1 MNSILRFILYS
12 SSIALIPISFAQF
25 TPPSPAVS
33 TVSVDSNNKLVAPTA
48 TQFLQANPEIF
59 PTANIRT
66 LTIGT
71 GLSGSNYSVTNAT
84 TWSINTTW
92 LLQNYHKNLTIG
104 DGLKLESGNT
114 YNGTT
119 AHTASVDKNN
129 LLSWLNSLQRNFYIF
144 VDMSPTPVDYNSYL
158 QTTSTQENVFYYIQ
172 PFSILTETD
181 TANISNLSINLNNG
195 TNVVHTTNGSIPASY
210 DQTQFKNSN
219 ITATIQ
225 GSITYQK
232 PKNVGVGL
240 VQTLSSITTGMPTY
254 TIKDNVMNLKYW
266 TDCELKVI
274 DKWGNIIYFTSTIN
288 LNNAQVAN
296 LHPEI
301 TDKSPTI
308 WYFGSY
314 GYNGCYGTRTQF
326 TNFSSSI
333 GAIIGSSNTV
343 SGIWI
348 YPNLSSQAS
357 RRVPNWTGYNQ
368 QSGTKQVVW
377 GQYIREVFENPN
389 NTIIIWRQTT
399 TQGELFSGKKLW
411 RPVQITHY
419 GNYSTN

>member
-1 MNSILRFILYS
+1 MKKILLFFILLQVYLVS
-12 SSIALIPISFAQF
+12 DAQF

-33 TVSVDSNNKLVAPTA
+33 SVSVDSNNKLVAPTA

-59 PTANIRT
+59 PTANIKT

-71 GLSGSNYSVTNAT
+71 GLSGSSYSVTNAT

-129 LLSWLNSLQRNFYIF
+129 LLSWINSLKRNFYVF
-144 VDMSPTPVDYNSYL
+144 VDMSPTPLDYNSYL
-158 QTTSTQENVFYYIQ
+158 QTTSTQNNVFYYMHV
-172 PFSILTETD
+172 FSILTETD
-181 TANISNLSINLNNG
+181 TADISNLSINLNNG
-195 TNVVHTTNGSIPASY
+195 TNVVHTSSGTIPTTY
-210 DQTQFKNSN
+210 DSTQFQNSN

-232 PKNVGVGL
+232 PRAPGIGL
-240 VQTLSSITTGMPTY
+240 VQTASSRNTAMPTY

-274 DKWGNIIYFTSTIN
+274 DKWGNIIYFTSTIK
-288 LNNAQVAN
+288 LNNAQVAS

-301 TDKSPTI
+301 TDNSPTI
-308 WYFGSY
+308 WYFGTY

-333 GAIIGSSNTV
+333 GATIGSSSTV

-377 GQYIREVFENPN
+377 GQYIREVFENPD

-399 TQGELFSGKKLW
+399 TQGELFGGKKLW

>member
-25 TPPSPAVS
+25 TPPPAVS
-33 TVSVDSNNKLVAPTA
+33 SVSVDSNNKLVAPTA

-129 LLSWLNSLQRNFYIF
+129 LLSWINSLKRNFYVF
-144 VDMSPTPVDYNSYL
+144 VDMSPTPLDYNSYL

-172 PFSILTETD
+172 PYGLLEETD
-181 TANISNLSINLNNG
+181 TADISNLSVTLNNG
-195 TNVVHTTNGSIPASY
+195 TNVVRTSSGTIPATY
-210 DQTQFKNSN
+210 DSTQFQNSN
-219 ITATIQ
+219 ITATLS
-225 GSITYQK
+225 GTITYTK
-232 PKNVGVGL
+232 IRRSLGIARIRTSKN
-240 VQTLSSITTGMPTY
+240 TEMPTY
-254 TIKDNVMNLKYW
+254 TINDNVIDLKYW

-274 DKWGNIIYFTSTIN
+274 DKWGNIIYFTSTIK
-288 LNNAQVAN
+288 LNNAQVAS

-308 WYFGSY
+308 WYFGTYS
-314 GYNGCYGTRTQF
+314 YNGCYGTKTQF

-333 GAIIGSSNTV
+333 GATIGRTSNV

-348 YPNLSSQAS
+348 YPNLSSQAT
-357 RRVPNWTGYNQ
+357 RQVPNWTGYNQ

-377 GQYIREVFENPN
+377 GQYIREVFENPD

-399 TQGELFSGKKLW
+399 TQGELFNGKKLW

>member
-1 MNSILRFILYS
+1 MKKILIFLS
-12 SSIALIPISFAQF
+12 LLLGAGALLAQF

-33 TVSVDSNNKLVAPTA
+33 SVSVDSNNKLVAPTA
-48 TQFLQANPEIF
+48 TKLLQANPEIF

-66 LTIGT
+66 LTVGT

-84 TWSINTTW
+84 TWSVNTTW

-129 LLSWLNSLQRNFYIF
+129 LLSWINSLKRNFYVF
-144 VDMSPTPVDYNSYL
+144 VDMSPTPLDYNSHL
-158 QTTSTQENVFYYIQ
+158 QTTSTQKNVFYYIQ
-172 PFSILTETD
+172 PFSILTETA
-181 TANISNLSINLNNG
+181 TADISNLSVTLNNG
-195 TNVVHTTNGSIPASY
+195 TNVVHTSSGTIPATY
-210 DQTQFKNSN
+210 DPSQFSNSN
-219 ITATIQ
+219 ITATLN
-225 GSITYQK
+225 GTITYTK
-232 PKNVGVGL
+232 PRNVGVGL
-240 VQTLSSITTGMPTY
+240 VQTLSSTTTKMPTY
-254 TIKDNVMNLKYW
+254 TTKDNVVNMQYW
-266 TDCELKVI
+266 TDFEVKVI
-274 DKWGNIIYFTSTIN
+274 DKWGNIIYFTSTIK
-288 LNNAQVAN
+288 LKNAQVAS

-301 TDKSPTI
+301 TDESPTT
-308 WYFGSY
+308 WYFGTYS
-314 GYNGCYGTRTQF
+314 YNGCYGTKTQF

-333 GAIIGSSNTV
+333 GATIGSSSNV

-348 YPNLSSQAS
+348 YPSLSSKET
-357 RRVPNWTGYNQ
+357 RRVPNYTGHNQ

-399 TQGELFSGKKLW
+399 TQGELFRGKKLW

-419 GNYSTN
+419 GDYSTN

>member
-1 MNSILRFILYS
+1 MNKVIIFLSLMLC
-12 SSIALIPISFAQF
+12 SFAWAQF

-33 TVSVDSNNKLVAPTA
+33 SVSVDSKNKLVAPTA
-48 TQFLQANPEIF
+48 TKLLQANPEIF
-59 PTANIRT
+59 PTANIKT

-71 GLSGSNYSVTNAT
+71 GLSGSSYSVTNAT

-129 LLSWLNSLQRNFYIF
+129 LLSWINSLKRNFYVF
-144 VDMSPTPVDYNSYL
+144 VDMSPTPLDYNSFL
-158 QTTSTQENVFYYIQ
+158 QTTSTQNNVFYYIQ
-172 PFSILTETD
+172 QYSILED
-181 TANISNLSINLNNG
+181 NATADISNLSVTLNNG
-195 TNVVHTTNGSIPASY
+195 TNVVHTSSGTIPTTY
-210 DQTQFKNSN
+210 DSTQFQNSN
-219 ITATIQ
+219 ITATLS
-225 GSITYQK
+225 GTITYK
-232 PKNVGVGL
+232 KTRPAVGIT
-240 VQTLSSITTGMPTY
+240 QTKSSTGASMPTY
-254 TIKDNVMNLKYW
+254 TTKDHIMNLKYW

-288 LNNAQVAN
+288 LKNAQVAS

-308 WYFGSY
+308 WYFGTYS
-314 GYNGCYGTRTQF
+314 YNGCYGTKTQF

-333 GAIIGSSNTV
+333 GATIGSSSTV

-348 YPNLSSQAS
+348 YPSLSLKET
-357 RRVPNWTGYNQ
+357 RRVPNYTGHNQ

-377 GQYIREVFENPN
+377 GQYIREVFENAN

-399 TQGELFSGKKLW
+399 TQGELFREKKLW

-419 GNYSTN
+419 GDYSTN

>member
-1 MNSILRFILYS
+1 MKKILLFFILLQVYLVS
-12 SSIALIPISFAQF
+12 DAQF

-33 TVSVDSNNKLVAPTA
+33 SVSVDSNNKLVAPTA
-48 TQFLQANPEIF
+48 TKLLQANPEIF
-59 PTANIRT
+59 PTANIKT

-71 GLSGSNYSVTNAT
+71 GLSGSSYSVTNAT

-92 LLQNYHKNLTIG
+92 LVQNYHKNLTIG

-129 LLSWLNSLQRNFYIF
+129 LLSWINSLKRNFYVF
-144 VDMSPTPVDYNSYL
+144 VDMSPTPLDYNSYL

-172 PFSILTETD
+172 QFSILED
-181 TANISNLSINLNNG
+181 NATADISNLSVTLNNG
-195 TNVVHTTNGSIPASY
+195 TNVVHTSSGTIPTTYNSS
-210 DQTQFKNSN
+210 QFSNSN
-219 ITATIQ
+219 ITATLS
-225 GSITYQK
+225 GTITYK
-232 PKNVGVGL
+232 KTRPSVGL
-240 VQTLSSITTGMPTY
+240 TQTLSSKLTQMPTY
-254 TIKDNVMNLKYW
+254 TTKDHVMNLKYW

-288 LNNAQVAN
+288 LKSAQVAS

-308 WYFGSY
+308 WYFGTYS
-314 GYNGCYGTRTQF
+314 YNGCYGTKTQF

-333 GAIIGSSNTV
+333 GATIGSASNV

-348 YPNLSSQAS
+348 YPSLSSKETRQ
-357 RRVPNWTGYNQ
+357 VPNYTGHNQ

-399 TQGELFSGKKLW
+399 AEGELFRGKKLW

-419 GNYSTN
+419 GDYSTN

>member
-1 MNSILRFILYS
+1 MKKILIFLS
-12 SSIALIPISFAQF
+12 LFLGAGTLLAQF

-59 PTANIRT
+59 PTANIKT

-92 LLQNYHKNLTIG
+92 LLQNYHKNLTMG
-104 DGLKLESGNT
+104 DGLQLESGNT

-129 LLSWLNSLQRNFYIF
+129 LLSWINSLKRNFYVF
-144 VDMSPTPVDYNSYL
+144 VDMSPTPLDYNSYL

-172 PFSILTETD
+172 PFSIITETD

-232 PKNVGVGL
+232 PKHVGVGL
-240 VQTLSSITTGMPTY
+240 VQTASPSNAPMPTY

-288 LNNAQVAN
+288 LNNAQVAK
-296 LHPEI
+296 LHPQI
-301 TDKSPTI
+301 TDNSPTI
-308 WYFGSY
+308 WYFGTYS
-314 GYNGCYGTRTQF
+314 YNGCYGIRTQF

-333 GAIIGSSNTV
+333 GATIGSSNTV

-348 YPNLSSQAS
+348 YPNLSSQET

-377 GQYIREVFENPN
+377 GQYIREIFENPN

-399 TQGELFSGKKLW
+399 AQGELFNGKKLW

>member
-33 TVSVDSNNKLVAPTA
+33 SVSVDSNNKLVAPTA
-48 TQFLQANPEIF
+48 TQFLQANREIF

-129 LLSWLNSLQRNFYIF
+129 LLSWINSLKRNFYVF
-144 VDMSPTPVDYNSYL
+144 ADMSPTPLDYNSYL
-158 QTTSTQENVFYYIQ
+158 QTTSTQDNVFYYIQ
-172 PFSILTETD
+172 QFSILED
-181 TANISNLSINLNNG
+181 TATADISNLSVTLNNG
-195 TNVVHTTNGSIPASY
+195 TNVVRTSSGTIPTTYNSA
-210 DQTQFKNSN
+210 QFQNSN
-219 ITATIQ
+219 ITATLSGTISYKKTRPSV
-225 GSITYQK
+225 GITR
-232 PKNVGVGL
+232 
-240 VQTLSSITTGMPTY
+240 TLSSKGLQMPTY
-254 TIKDNVMNLKYW
+254 STKDNVMNLKYW

-288 LNNAQVAN
+288 LNNAQVAS

-301 TDKSPTI
+301 TDESPTI
-308 WYFGSY
+308 WYFGTYS
-314 GYNGCYGTRTQF
+314 YNGCYGTKTQF

-333 GAIIGSSNTV
+333 GATIGSTSTV

-377 GQYIREVFENPN
+377 GQYIREVFENPD

-399 TQGELFSGKKLW
+399 TQGELFGGKKLW

-419 GNYSTN
+419 GDYSTN

>member
-33 TVSVDSNNKLVAPTA
+33 SVSVDSNNKLVAPTA
-48 TQFLQANPEIF
+48 TKLLQANPEIF
-59 PTANIRT
+59 PTANIKT

-129 LLSWLNSLQRNFYIF
+129 LLSWINSLKRNFYVF
-144 VDMSPTPVDYNSYL
+144 ADMSPTPLDYNSYL
-158 QTTSTQENVFYYIQ
+158 QTTSTQDNVFYYIQ
-172 PFSILTETD
+172 QFKILED
-181 TANISNLSINLNNG
+181 NATADISNLSVTLNNG
-195 TNVVHTTNGSIPASY
+195 TNVVHTSSGTIPTTYNPS
-210 DQTQFKNSN
+210 QFSNSN
-219 ITATIQ
+219 ITATLS
-225 GSITYQK
+225 GTITYK
-232 PKNVGVGL
+232 KTRPAVGL
-240 VQTLSSITTGMPTY
+240 IQTKSSTNTAMPTY

-288 LNNAQVAN
+288 LNNAQVAS

-301 TDKSPTI
+301 TDDSPTI
-308 WYFGSY
+308 WYFGTYS
-314 GYNGCYGTRTQF
+314 YNGCYGTKTQF

-333 GAIIGSSNTV
+333 GATIGSSSTV

-419 GNYSTN
+419 GDYSTN

>member
-104 DGLKLESGNT
+104 DGLRLESGNT

-129 LLSWLNSLQRNFYIF
+129 LLSWLNSLQRNFYVF

-158 QTTSTQENVFYYIQ
+158 QTTSTQENVFYYILI
-172 PFSILTETD
+172 SGVRKETN
-181 TANISNLSINLNNG
+181 TANISNFSISLSNA
-195 TNVVHTTNGSIPASY
+195 TNVVRTISGSIPTTY
-210 DQTQFKNSN
+210 DSTQFQNSN
-219 ITATIQ
+219 ITANVNGTISYEDTVFNQ
-225 GSITYQK
+225 GFSRTVS
-232 PKNVGVGL
+232 PNN
-240 VQTLSSITTGMPTY
+240 TPMPTY
-254 TIKDNVMNLKYW
+254 TTKDNVMNLKYW

-288 LNNAQVAN
+288 LNNAQVAS

-301 TDKSPTI
+301 TDNSPTI
-308 WYFGSY
+308 WYFGTYS
-314 GYNGCYGTRTQF
+314 YNGCYGTKTQF

-333 GAIIGSSNTV
+333 GATIGSSSTV

-348 YPNLSSQAS
+348 YPNLSSQAT
-357 RRVPNWTGYNQ
+357 RQVPNWTGYNQ

-377 GQYIREVFENPN
+377 GQYIREVFENPD

-399 TQGELFSGKKLW
+399 TQGELFNGKKLW

>member
-1 MNSILRFILYS
+1 MKKILIFLS
-12 SSIALIPISFAQF
+12 LFLGAGTLLAQF

-33 TVSVDSNNKLVAPTA
+33 SVSVDSNNKLVAPTA
-48 TQFLQANPEIF
+48 TKLLQANPEIF

-129 LLSWLNSLQRNFYIF
+129 LLSWINSLKRNFYVF
-144 VDMSPTPVDYNSYL
+144 ADMSPTPLDYNSYL
-158 QTTSTQENVFYYIQ
+158 RTTSTQDNVFYYIQ
-172 PFSILTETD
+172 QFRIQEENA
-181 TANISNLSINLNNG
+181 TADISNLSVTLNNG
-195 TNVVHTTNGSIPASY
+195 TNVVHTSSGTIPTTYNSS
-210 DQTQFKNSN
+210 QFLNSN
-219 ITATIQ
+219 ITATLS
-225 GSITYQK
+225 GTITYK
-232 PKNVGVGL
+232 KTRPAVGL
-240 VQTLSSITTGMPTY
+240 IQTKSSTNTSMPTY

-288 LNNAQVAN
+288 LNNAQVAS

-301 TDKSPTI
+301 TDESPTI
-308 WYFGSY
+308 WYFGTYS
-314 GYNGCYGTRTQF
+314 YNGCYGTKTQF

-333 GAIIGSSNTV
+333 GATIGSTSTV

-377 GQYIREVFENPN
+377 GQYIREVFENPD

-399 TQGELFSGKKLW
+399 TQGELFNGKKLW

>member
-104 DGLKLESGNT
+104 DGLQLESGNT

-129 LLSWLNSLQRNFYIF
+129 LLSWLNSLQRNFYVF
-144 VDMSPTPVDYNSYL
+144 VDMSPTPLDYNSYL
-158 QTTSTQENVFYYIQ
+158 QTTSTQNNVFYYIQ
-172 PFSILTETD
+172 QYSILED
-181 TANISNLSINLNNG
+181 TATADISNLSVTLNNG
-195 TNVVHTTNGSIPASY
+195 TNVVHTSSGTIPTTY
-210 DQTQFKNSN
+210 DSTQFQNSN
-219 ITATIQ
+219 ITATLS
-225 GSITYQK
+225 GTITYK
-232 PKNVGVGL
+232 KTRPSVGIT
-240 VQTLSSITTGMPTY
+240 QTKSSTNTLMPTY
-254 TIKDNVMNLKYW
+254 TTKDNVVNMRYW

-274 DKWGNIIYFTSTIN
+274 DKWGNIIYFTSTIK
-288 LNNAQVAN
+288 LNNAQVAS

-301 TDKSPTI
+301 TDESPTI
-308 WYFGSY
+308 WYFGTYS
-314 GYNGCYGTRTQF
+314 YNGCYGTKTQF

-333 GAIIGSSNTV
+333 GATIGSSNTV

-348 YPNLSSQAS
+348 YPNLSSQET
-357 RRVPNWTGYNQ
+357 RTVPNWTGYNQ

-377 GQYIREVFENPN
+377 GEYIREVFENPN

-399 TQGELFSGKKLW
+399 TQGELFNGKKLW

>member
-48 TQFLQANPEIF
+48 TQFFSKNAQVLSA
-59 PTANIRT
+59 
-66 LTIGT
+66 GT
-71 GLSGSNYSVTNAT
+71 GISGNGYNATAAT
-84 TWSINTTW
+84 TWNINTTW
-92 LLQNYHKNLTIG
+92 LL
-104 DGLKLESGNT
+104 
-114 YNGTT
+114 
-119 AHTASVDKNN
+119 
-129 LLSWLNSLQRNFYIF
+129 SWINSLKRNFYVF
-144 VDMSPTPVDYNSYL
+144 VDMSPTPLDYNSYL
-158 QTTSTQENVFYYIQ
+158 QTTSTQDNVFYSQWVSGVRKETRTADISD
-172 PFSILTETD
+172 FSISL
-181 TANISNLSINLNNG
+181 SNA
-195 TNVVHTTNGSIPASY
+195 TNVVRTSSGTIPTTYNSA
-210 DQTQFKNSN
+210 QFQNSN
-219 ITATIQ
+219 ITANVNGTISYQDTVFNQ
-225 GSITYQK
+225 GI
-232 PKNVGVGL
+232 
-240 VQTLSSITTGMPTY
+240 VQTVTNHGSQLPTY

-288 LNNAQVAN
+288 LNNAQVAS

-301 TDKSPTI
+301 TDNSPTI
-308 WYFGSY
+308 WYFGTYS
-314 GYNGCYGTRTQF
+314 YNGCYGTKTQF

-333 GAIIGSSNTV
+333 GATIGSTSTV

-348 YPNLSSQAS
+348 YPNLSSQTT
-357 RRVPNWTGYNQ
+357 RQVPNRTGYNQ

-419 GNYSTN
+419 GDYSTN

>member
-1 MNSILRFILYS
+1 MKKILLFFILLQVYLVS
-12 SSIALIPISFAQF
+12 DAQF

-33 TVSVDSNNKLVAPTA
+33 SVSVDSNNKLVAPTA
-48 TQFLQANPEIF
+48 AKLLQANPEIF
-59 PTANIRT
+59 PTANIKT

-71 GLSGSNYSVTNAT
+71 GLSGSSYSVTNAT

-129 LLSWLNSLQRNFYIF
+129 LLSWINSLKRNFYVF
-144 VDMSPTPVDYNSYL
+144 VDMSPTPLDYNSYL
-158 QTTSTQENVFYYIQ
+158 QTTSTQDNVFHYKWV
-172 PFSILTETD
+172 SGVRKETR
-181 TANISNLSINLNNG
+181 TANISDFSISLSNA
-195 TNVVHTTNGSIPASY
+195 TNVVRTSSGTIPTTY
-210 DQTQFKNSN
+210 DSTQFQNSN
-219 ITATIQ
+219 ITANVNGTISYQDTVFNQ
-225 GSITYQK
+225 GI
-232 PKNVGVGL
+232 VL
-240 VQTLSSITTGMPTY
+240 TGNNHGGPLPTY

-274 DKWGNIIYFTSTIN
+274 DKWGNIIYFTSTIK
-288 LNNAQVAN
+288 LNNAQVAS

-301 TDKSPTI
+301 TDNSPTI
-308 WYFGSY
+308 WYFGTYS
-314 GYNGCYGTRTQF
+314 YNGCYGTRTQF

-333 GAIIGSSNTV
+333 GATIGSSSTV

-348 YPNLSSQAS
+348 YPNLSSKETRQ
-357 RRVPNWTGYNQ
+357 VPNYTGYNQ
-368 QSGTKQVVW
+368 QSGKKQVVW

-399 TQGELFSGKKLW
+399 TQGELFNRKKLW

>member
-1 MNSILRFILYS
+1 MKKILLFFILLQVYLVS
-12 SSIALIPISFAQF
+12 DAQF

-33 TVSVDSNNKLVAPTA
+33 SVSVDSNNKLVAPTA
-48 TQFLQANPEIF
+48 AKLLQANPEIF
-59 PTANIRT
+59 PTANIKT

-71 GLSGSNYSVTNAT
+71 GLSGSSYSVTNAT

-129 LLSWLNSLQRNFYIF
+129 LLSWINSLKRNFYVF
-144 VDMSPTPVDYNSYL
+144 VDMSPTPLDYNSYL
-158 QTTSTQENVFYYIQ
+158 QTTSTQDNVFYYKWV
-172 PFSILTETD
+172 SGVRKETR
-181 TANISNLSINLNNG
+181 TANISDFSISLSNA
-195 TNVVHTTNGSIPASY
+195 TNVVRTSSGTIPTTY
-210 DQTQFKNSN
+210 DSTQFQNSN
-219 ITATIQ
+219 ITANVNGTISYQDTVFNQ
-225 GSITYQK
+225 GI
-232 PKNVGVGL
+232 VL
-240 VQTLSSITTGMPTY
+240 TGNNHGGPLPTY

-274 DKWGNIIYFTSTIN
+274 DKWGNIIYFTSTIK
-288 LNNAQVAN
+288 LNNAQVAS

-301 TDKSPTI
+301 TDNSPTI
-308 WYFGSY
+308 WYFGTYS
-314 GYNGCYGTRTQF
+314 YNGCYGTRTQF

-333 GAIIGSSNTV
+333 GATIGSSSTV

-348 YPNLSSQAS
+348 YPNLSSKETRQ
-357 RRVPNWTGYNQ
+357 VPNYTGYNQ
-368 QSGTKQVVW
+368 QSGKKQVVW

-399 TQGELFSGKKLW
+399 TQGELFNRKKLW

>member
-1 MNSILRFILYS
+1 MNKVIIFLSLTLCS
-12 SSIALIPISFAQF
+12 LAWGQF
-25 TPPSPAVS
+25 TPPSSAVS
-33 TVSVDSNNKLVAPTA
+33 TVSVNSSNKLVAPTA

-129 LLSWLNSLQRNFYIF
+129 LLSWLNSLQRNFYVF
-144 VDMSPTPVDYNSYL
+144 VDMSPTPVDYNSYW
-158 QTTSTQENVFYYIQ
+158 QTTSTQNNVFYYIQ
-172 PFSILTETD
+172 QFGILYD
-181 TANISNLSINLNNG
+181 DATADISNLSVTLKNG
-195 TNVVHTTNGSIPASY
+195 TNVVHTANGSIPASY

-219 ITATIQ
+219 ITATIN
-225 GSITYQK
+225 GTITYQQAY
-232 PKNVGVGL
+232 PGVGIA
-240 VQTLSSITTGMPTY
+240 QTKTSKNTLMPTY

-274 DKWGNIIYFTSTIN
+274 DKWGNIIYFTSTN
-288 LNNAQVAN
+288 KLNDAQVAK
-296 LHPEI
+296 LHPQI
-301 TDKSPTI
+301 TDSSPTI
-308 WYFGSY
+308 WYFGTYS
-314 GYNGCYGTRTQF
+314 YNGCYGIRTQF
-326 TNFSSSI
+326 TNFNSSI
-333 GAIIGSSNTV
+333 GATIGSSNSV

-348 YPNLSSQAS
+348 YPSLSSQET
-357 RRVPNWTGYNQ
+357 RTVPNWTGYNQ

-377 GQYIREVFENPN
+377 GEYIREVFENPN

-399 TQGELFSGKKLW
+399 TQGELYNGNKLW

>member
-1 MNSILRFILYS
+1 MKKILIFLS
-12 SSIALIPISFAQF
+12 LFLGAGTLLAQF

-33 TVSVDSNNKLVAPTA
+33 SVSVDSNNKLVAPTA
-48 TQFLQANPEIF
+48 TQFFSKNAQVLSA
-59 PTANIRT
+59 
-66 LTIGT
+66 GT
-71 GLSGSNYSVTNAT
+71 GISGNGYNATAAT
-84 TWSINTTW
+84 TWNINTTW
-92 LLQNYHKNLTIG
+92 LL
-104 DGLKLESGNT
+104 
-114 YNGTT
+114 
-119 AHTASVDKNN
+119 
-129 LLSWLNSLQRNFYIF
+129 SWINSLKRNFYVF
-144 VDMSPTPVDYNSYL
+144 VDMSPTPLDYNSYL
-158 QTTSTQENVFYYIQ
+158 QTTSTQQNVFYYIQ
-172 PFSILTETD
+172 PYSMLEEPA
-181 TANISNLSINLNNG
+181 TADISNLSITLSNG
-195 TNVVHTTNGSIPASY
+195 TNVVHTSSGTIPTTY
-210 DQTQFKNSN
+210 DSSQFLNSN

-232 PKNVGVGL
+232 ATGVSIGIT
-240 VQTLSSITTGMPTY
+240 QTKSSTNTLMPTY

-288 LNNAQVAN
+288 LNNAQVAS

-301 TDKSPTI
+301 TDESPTI
-308 WYFGSY
+308 WYFGTYS
-314 GYNGCYGTRTQF
+314 YNGCYGTRTRF

-333 GAIIGSSNTV
+333 GATIGSTSTV

-348 YPNLSSQAS
+348 YPNLSSKETRQ
-357 RRVPNWTGYNQ
+357 VPNYTGYNQ
-368 QSGTKQVVW
+368 QSGKKQVVW

-399 TQGELFSGKKLW
+399 TQGELFNRKKLW

>member
-1 MNSILRFILYS
+1 MLCSLAFG
-12 SSIALIPISFAQF
+12 QF
-25 TPPSPAVS
+25 TPPDQSVS
-33 TVSVDSNNKLVAPTA
+33 TVSVNSSNKLVAPTA
-48 TQFLQANPEIF
+48 TEFLQANPEIF

-66 LTIGT
+66 LTVGT

-129 LLSWLNSLQRNFYIF
+129 LLSWINSLQRNFYVF
-144 VDMSPTPVDYNSYL
+144 VDMSPTPLDYNSYL
-158 QTTSTQENVFYYIQ
+158 QTTSTQENVFYYLWVSGVRKETRTADISD
-172 PFSILTETD
+172 FSISL
-181 TANISNLSINLNNG
+181 SNA
-195 TNVVHTTNGSIPASY
+195 TNVVRTSSGTIPTTY
-210 DQTQFKNSN
+210 DSTQFQNSN
-219 ITATIQ
+219 ITANVNGTISYQDTVFNQ
-225 GSITYQK
+225 G
-232 PKNVGVGL
+232 V
-240 VQTLSSITTGMPTY
+240 VQTVTNKGGQLPTY

-274 DKWGNIIYFTSTIN
+274 DKWGNIIYFTSTIK
-288 LNNAQVAN
+288 LNNAQVAS

-308 WYFGSY
+308 WYFGTYS
-314 GYNGCYGTRTQF
+314 YNGCYGTKTQF

-333 GAIIGSSNTV
+333 GATIGSTSTV

-348 YPNLSSQAS
+348 YPNLSSQAT
-357 RRVPNWTGYNQ
+357 RQVPNWTGHNQ
-368 QSGTKQVVW
+368 QSGTRQVVW
-377 GQYIREVFENPN
+377 GQYIREIFENPD

-399 TQGELFSGKKLW
+399 AQGELFNRKKLW

-419 GNYSTN
+419 GDYSTN

>member
-1 MNSILRFILYS
+1 MSSILRFILYS

-25 TPPSPAVS
+25 TPPPAVS

-59 PTANIRT
+59 PTANIKT

-129 LLSWLNSLQRNFYIF
+129 LLSWINSLKRNFYVF
-144 VDMSPTPVDYNSYL
+144 VDMSPTPLDYNSYL
-158 QTTSTQENVFYYIQ
+158 QTTSTQQNVFYYIQ

-232 PKNVGVGL
+232 PKTVGVGL
-240 VQTLSSITTGMPTY
+240 VQTKSSTNTSIPTY
-254 TIKDNVMNLKYW
+254 TTKDNVVNMRYW

-274 DKWGNIIYFTSTIN
+274 DKWGNIIYFTSTIK
-288 LNNAQVAN
+288 LNNAQVAS

-301 TDKSPTI
+301 TDNSPTI
-308 WYFGSY
+308 WYFGTYS
-314 GYNGCYGTRTQF
+314 YNGCYGTRTQF

-333 GAIIGSSNTV
+333 GATIGSTSTV

-348 YPNLSSQAS
+348 YPNLSSQAT
-357 RRVPNWTGYNQ
+357 RQVPNWTGYNQ

-399 TQGELFSGKKLW
+399 TQGELFGWKKLW

-419 GNYSTN
+419 GDYSTN

>member
-1 MNSILRFILYS
+1 MKKVLVFIFLS
-12 SSIALIPISFAQF
+12 VLGGVLNAQF

-48 TQFLQANPEIF
+48 TQFFSKNAQVLSA
-59 PTANIRT
+59 
-66 LTIGT
+66 GT
-71 GLSGSNYSVTNAT
+71 GISGNGYNATAAT
-84 TWSINTTW
+84 TWNINTTW
-92 LLQNYHKNLTIG
+92 LL
-104 DGLKLESGNT
+104 
-114 YNGTT
+114 
-119 AHTASVDKNN
+119 
-129 LLSWLNSLQRNFYIF
+129 SWINSLQRNFYIF
-144 VDMSPTPVDYNSYL
+144 VDMSPTPLDYNSYL
-158 QTTSTQENVFYYIQ
+158 QTTSTQNNVFYYIQ
-172 PFSILTETD
+172 QFSILED
-181 TANISNLSINLNNG
+181 TATADISNLTVTLSNG
-195 TNVVHTTNGSIPASY
+195 NNVVHTTNGSIPASY
-210 DQTQFKNSN
+210 DQTQFSNSN
-219 ITATIQ
+219 ITATIN
-225 GSITYQK
+225 GTVTYK
-232 PKNVGVGL
+232 KTRPAVGIA
-240 VQTLSSITTGMPTY
+240 QTRTSTNTAMPTY

-288 LNNAQVAN
+288 LNNAQVAS

-301 TDKSPTI
+301 TDESPTI
-308 WYFGSY
+308 WYFGTYS
-314 GYNGCYGTRTQF
+314 YNGCYGTKTQF

-333 GAIIGSSNTV
+333 GATIGSTSTV

-357 RRVPNWTGYNQ
+357 RTVPNWTGYNQ

-399 TQGELFSGKKLW
+399 TQGELYNGNKLW

>member
-1 MNSILRFILYS
+1 MKKILIFLS
-12 SSIALIPISFAQF
+12 LFLGTGALLAQF

-33 TVSVDSNNKLVAPTA
+33 TVSVDSNNNLVAPTA
-48 TQFLQANPEIF
+48 TEFFSKNARVLSA
-59 PTANIRT
+59 
-66 LTIGT
+66 GT
-71 GLSGSNYSVTNAT
+71 GISGNGYNATAAT
-84 TWSINTTW
+84 TWNINTTW
-92 LLQNYHKNLTIG
+92 LL
-104 DGLKLESGNT
+104 
-114 YNGTT
+114 
-119 AHTASVDKNN
+119 
-129 LLSWLNSLQRNFYIF
+129 SWVNSLQRNFYIF
-144 VDMSPTPVDYNSYL
+144 VDMSPTPLDYNSYL

-172 PFSILTETD
+172 QFGLQYENK
-181 TANISNLSINLNNG
+181 TADISNLTVSLNNG

-219 ITATIQ
+219 ITATIN
-225 GSITYQK
+225 GTITYQQAY
-232 PKNVGVGL
+232 PGVGL
-240 VQTLSSITTGMPTY
+240 VQTKSSTNTLIPTY
-254 TIKDNVMNLKYW
+254 TIKDNVVNLKYW

-274 DKWGNIIYFTSTIN
+274 DKWGNIIYFTSTIK
-288 LNNAQVAN
+288 LKDAQVAS

-301 TDKSPTI
+301 TDNSPTI
-308 WYFGSY
+308 WYFGTY

-333 GAIIGSSNTV
+333 GATIGSSNTV

-348 YPNLSSQAS
+348 YPSLSSKET
-357 RRVPNWTGYNQ
+357 RRVPNYTGYNQ

-377 GQYIREVFENPN
+377 GQYIRQVMQNPE

-399 TQGELFSGKKLW
+399 TQGELYNGNKLW

>member
-1 MNSILRFILYS
+1 MKKILLFFILLQVYLVS
-12 SSIALIPISFAQF
+12 DAQF

-48 TQFLQANPEIF
+48 TKLLQANPEIF
-59 PTANIRT
+59 PTANIKT

-71 GLSGSNYSVTNAT
+71 GLSGSSYSVTNAT

-129 LLSWLNSLQRNFYIF
+129 LLSWINSLKRNFYVF
-144 VDMSPTPVDYNSYL
+144 ADMSPTPLDYNSYL
-158 QTTSTQENVFYYIQ
+158 QTTSTQENVFCYQ
-172 PFSILTETD
+172 WVSGVRKETR
-181 TANISNLSINLNNG
+181 TANISDFSISLSNA
-195 TNVVHTTNGSIPASY
+195 TNVVRTSSGTIPTTYNSA
-210 DQTQFKNSN
+210 QFQNSN
-219 ITATIQ
+219 ITANVNGTISYQDTVFNQ
-225 GSITYQK
+225 GIVKTVTNHGGQ
-232 PKNVGVGL
+232 L
-240 VQTLSSITTGMPTY
+240 PTY
-254 TIKDNVMNLKYW
+254 TTKDNVVNMRYW

-288 LNNAQVAN
+288 LNNAQVAS

-301 TDKSPTI
+301 TDESPTI
-308 WYFGSY
+308 WYFGTYS
-314 GYNGCYGTRTQF
+314 YNGCYGTKTQF

-333 GAIIGSSNTV
+333 GATIGSSSTV

-377 GQYIREVFENPN
+377 GQYIREIFENPD

-399 TQGELFSGKKLW
+399 TQGELFNRKKLW

-419 GNYSTN
+419 GDYSTN

>member
-1 MNSILRFILYS
+1 MKKILIFLS
-12 SSIALIPISFAQF
+12 LFLGTGALLAQS

-33 TVSVDSNNKLVAPTA
+33 SVSVDSDNELVAPTA

-66 LTIGT
+66 LTVGT

-129 LLSWLNSLQRNFYIF
+129 LLSWLNSLQRKFYIF
-144 VDMSPTPVDYNSYL
+144 VDMSPTPLDYNSYL
-158 QTTSTQENVFYYIQ
+158 QTTSTQENVFYYMRA
-172 PFSILTETD
+172 FSILTETG
-181 TANISNLSINLNNG
+181 TADISNLSITLNNG
-195 TNVVHTTNGSIPASY
+195 TNVVRTSSGTIPTTY
-210 DQTQFKNSN
+210 DPSQFSNSN

-225 GSITYQK
+225 GSITYEKQK
-232 PKNVGVGL
+232 GVGIGL
-240 VQTLSSITTGMPTY
+240 VRSLSSRSADMPTY
-254 TIKDNVMNLKYW
+254 TINDNVMNLKYW

-274 DKWGNIIYFTSTIN
+274 DKWGNIIYFTSTIK
-288 LNNAQVAN
+288 LNDAQVAG

-308 WYFGSY
+308 WYFGTYS
-314 GYNGCYGTRTQF
+314 YNGCYGTRTQF
-326 TNFSSSI
+326 ANFSSSI
-333 GAIIGSSNTV
+333 GATIGSSSTV

-348 YPNLSSQAS
+348 YPNLSSQAT

-377 GQYIREVFENPN
+377 GQYIREIFENPN
-389 NTIIIWRQTT
+389 NTVIIWRQTT
-399 TQGELFSGKKLW
+399 TQGELFNGKKLW

-419 GNYSTN
+419 GDYSTN

>member
-1 MNSILRFILYS
+1 MKKILIFLS
-12 SSIALIPISFAQF
+12 LFLGADTLFAQF
-25 TPPSPAVS
+25 TPPPAVS

-59 PTANIRT
+59 PTANIKT

-129 LLSWLNSLQRNFYIF
+129 LLSWINSLKRNFYVF
-144 VDMSPTPVDYNSYL
+144 VDMSPTPLDYNSYL
-158 QTTSTQENVFYYIQ
+158 QTTSTQDNVFYYIQ
-172 PFSILTETD
+172 GFNVLEEPT
-181 TANISNLSINLNNG
+181 TADISNLSITLSNG
-195 TNVVHTTNGSIPASY
+195 TNVVRTSAGTIPTTYNSS
-210 DQTQFKNSN
+210 QFLNSN

-232 PKNVGVGL
+232 AKSLVVGL
-240 VQTLSSITTGMPTY
+240 VRCRSSQNALMPTY
-254 TIKDNVMNLKYW
+254 KTKDNVVNMRYW

-288 LNNAQVAN
+288 LNNAQVAS

-301 TDKSPTI
+301 TDNSPTI
-308 WYFGSY
+308 WYFGTYS
-314 GYNGCYGTRTQF
+314 YNGCYGTKTQF

-333 GAIIGSSNTV
+333 GATIGSTSTV

-348 YPNLSSQAS
+348 YPNLSSQAT

-399 TQGELFSGKKLW
+399 TQGELFNKKKLW

-419 GNYSTN
+419 GDYSTN

>member
-1 MNSILRFILYS
+1 MKKILIFLS
-12 SSIALIPISFAQF
+12 LFLGAGTLLAQF

-129 LLSWLNSLQRNFYIF
+129 LLSWINSLKRNFYVF
-144 VDMSPTPVDYNSYL
+144 VDMSPTPLDYNSYL
-158 QTTSTQENVFYYIQ
+158 RTTSTQENVFYYQ
-172 PFSILTETD
+172 WVSGVRKETL
-181 TANISNLSINLNNG
+181 TANISDFSISLSNA
-195 TNVVHTTNGSIPASY
+195 TNVVRTSSGTIPTTY
-210 DQTQFKNSN
+210 DSTQFQNSN
-219 ITATIQ
+219 ITANVNGTISYQDTVFNQ
-225 GSITYQK
+225 GIVKTVT
-232 PKNVGVGL
+232 NVGGPL
-240 VQTLSSITTGMPTY
+240 PTY

-274 DKWGNIIYFTSTIN
+274 DKWGNIIYFTSTIK
-288 LNNAQVAN
+288 LNNAQVAS

-308 WYFGSY
+308 WYFGTYS
-314 GYNGCYGTRTQF
+314 YNGCYGTKTQF

-333 GAIIGSSNTV
+333 GATIGSTRTV

-348 YPNLSSQAS
+348 YPNLSSQAT
-357 RRVPNWTGYNQ
+357 RQVPNWTGYNQ

-419 GNYSTN
+419 GDYSTN

>member
-1 MNSILRFILYS
+1 MKKILIFLS
-12 SSIALIPISFAQF
+12 LFLGAGTLLAQF
-25 TPPSPAVS
+25 KPPSLAVS
-33 TVSVDSNNKLVAPTA
+33 SVSVDSNNKLVAPTA
-48 TQFLQANPEIF
+48 AKLLQANPEIF
-59 PTANIRT
+59 PTANIKT

-71 GLSGSNYSVTNAT
+71 GLSGSSYSVTNAT

-129 LLSWLNSLQRNFYIF
+129 LLSWINSLKRNFYVF
-144 VDMSPTPVDYNSYL
+144 VDMSPTPLDYNSYL
-158 QTTSTQENVFYYIQ
+158 QTTSTQDNVFYYVR
-172 PFSILTETD
+172 SLSVTTETARAD
-181 TANISNLSINLNNG
+181 ISNLSINLNNG
-195 TNVVHTTNGSIPASY
+195 THVVRTNSGSIPTTY
-210 DQTQFKNSN
+210 DSTQFQDSN

-232 PKNVGVGL
+232 PRGL
-240 VQTLSSITTGMPTY
+240 ETTVNRTVSPKFTVMPTY

-274 DKWGNIIYFTSTIN
+274 DKWGNIIYFTSTIK
-288 LNNAQVAN
+288 LNNAQVAS

-308 WYFGSY
+308 WYFGTYS
-314 GYNGCYGTRTQF
+314 YNGCYGTKTQF

-333 GAIIGSSNTV
+333 GATIGRTSNV

-348 YPNLSSQAS
+348 YPNLSSQAT
-357 RRVPNWTGYNQ
+357 RQVPNWTGYNQ

-399 TQGELFSGKKLW
+399 TQGELFNGKKLW